1 MSHDC
6 HKTFRADWF
15 QTDSPIKPTPLCT
28 DPRLFQYNAY
38 QVSTINL
45 KLHLKTNPTQKTVGT
60 PMLKKK
66 ESNWTTVLTPLA
78 LQRFPSHMNSLL
90 QTLGW

>member
-1 MSHDC
+1 MSYDC

-15 QTDSPIKPTPLCT
+15 QTDSPIKPTSSLCT

-38 QVSTINL
+38 QVSTINW
-45 KLHLKTNPTQKTVGT
+45 KLHLKTNQTQKTVGT
-60 PMLKKK
+60 PMLKK

-78 LQRFPSHMNSLL
+78 LQRFLSHMNSLL
-90 QTLGW
+90 LTLGW